1 VDALAQY
8 TKYKGEIMVMT
19 REEVVQEAIKKIESV
34 LLWDLT
40 LYELGKFEDIMR
52 EIYDDAYKAAQVS
65 V

>member
-1 VDALAQY
+1 MIL
-8 TKYKGEIMVMT
+8 T
-19 REEVVQEAIKKIESV
+19 REEVVQEAIKKVESV

-52 EIYDDAYKAAQVS
+52 DVYDDAYKAAQVS